1 MGVIPRWRAA
11 RYGSTS
17 QDRAPATDAEQQRP
31 RDRPH
36 SGPGRRRPT
45 AIANLLI
52 QAGACTT
59 RVGLTARPSPA
70 LSIRDKVVTRSG
82 SMRPAAREW
91 DFEDAEEV
99 RRRLPWVWA
108 RMT

>member
-1 MGVIPRWRAA
+1 MGVNPRWRAA
-11 RYGSTS
+11 RYCSTS
-17 QDRAPATDAEQQRP
+17 QDRAPATV
-31 RDRPH
+31 
-36 SGPGRRRPT
+36 
-45 AIANLLI
+45 ANLLI

-82 SMRPAAREW
+82 SMRASCKGL

-99 RRRLPWVWA
+99 RRLPWVWA